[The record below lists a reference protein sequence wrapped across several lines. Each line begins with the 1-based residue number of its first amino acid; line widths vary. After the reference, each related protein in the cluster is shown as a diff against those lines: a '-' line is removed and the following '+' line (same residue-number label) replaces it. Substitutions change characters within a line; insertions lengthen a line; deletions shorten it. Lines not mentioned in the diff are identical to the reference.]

1 MGVRFL
7 RPLDGEFSAGLD
19 DLQSLA
25 HHLFQLAAGAE
36 GRDDLA
42 GHHQPLA
49 GLRVD
54 AAAAAA
60 CPGHKAAKPGDAH
73 GLTLSDR
80 LGDRVEDRVDGFAR
94 GALGHARPLGNCL
107 DELCFVH
114 SEPPLV
120 VAKIAVL

>member
-1 MGVRFL
+1 MGIRFL
-7 RPLDGEFSAGLD
+7 RPLDGEFAASLD

-25 HHLFQLAAGAE
+25 HHIFQLAASAE

-49 GLRVD
+49 SLRVD

-60 CPGHKAAKPGDAH
+60 RPGHKAAKPGDAH
-73 GLTLSDR
+73 GLALSDR
-80 LGDRVEDRVDGFAR
+80 LGDRVEDGVDGLAR
-94 GALGHARPLGNCL
+94 GALGHARPLGHGL

-114 SEPPLV
+114 GEPPLV